1 MRSLRAAIVFLT
13 RIPVGVGR
21 NGPPQ
26 LSRTV
31 PWFPIVGAAIGALV
45 GLVYLA
51 LAQVLPATLSA
62 AVAVSFGVA
71 VTGAFHIDGLADCAD
86 AFAGGTTVE
95 RRLEILKDS
104 RLGTYGTS
112 ALALVLLIEMA
123 ALAALDPTTG
133 FKSLVTAYAIGRGAS
148 VCVMVFSR
156 KTVKQGLG
164 ADYISELSSVR
175 CVIGVLSV
183 VAAVI
188 LINGTQGLFL
198 LVFAL
203 PATVL
208 MWAWSHRSIGGVVGD
223 SLGAITQLSQTSVL
237 IGAVTLN
244 SGVCACSW

>member
-1 MRSLRAAIVFLT
+1 MTSLRAAIVFLT
-13 RIPVGVGR
+13 RIPIGVGR

-31 PWFPIVGAAIGALV
+31 PWFPVVGALIGALV
-45 GLVYLA
+45 GLAYFA
-51 LAQVLPATLSA
+51 LSQVLPASVSA
-62 AVAVSFGVA
+62 AISVGFGVA

-123 ALAALDPTTG
+123 ALAALDPATG
-133 FKSLVTAYAIGRGAS
+133 LKSLVSAHAIGRAAS
-148 VCVMVFSR
+148 VCVMVISR
-156 KTVKQGLG
+156 KTVREGLG
-164 ADYISELSSVR
+164 ADYISEISSFR
-175 CVIGVLSV
+175 CAAGIF
-183 VAAVI
+183 AAVVI
-188 LINGTQGLFL
+188 TTLMNGTQGLLL

>member
-1 MRSLRAAIVFLT
+1 MRSLRAAIVYLT

-21 NGPPQ
+21 AGPPQ

-86 AFAGGTTVE
+86 AFAGGATVE

-104 RLGTYGTS
+104 TLGTYGTS
-112 ALALVLLIEMA
+112 ALALVLLVEIA

-133 FKSLVTAYAIGRGAS
+133 LKSLVSAYAIGRGAS

-156 KTVKQGLG
+156 NAVREGLG
-164 ADYISELSSVR
+164 ADYI
-175 CVIGVLSV
+175 
-183 VAAVI
+183 
-188 LINGTQGLFL
+188 T
-198 LVFAL
+198 
-203 PATVL
+203 
-208 MWAWSHRSIGGVVGD
+208 
-223 SLGAITQLSQTSVL
+223 
-237 IGAVTLN
+237 
-244 SGVCACSW
+244 

>member
-21 NGPPQ
+21 AGPPQ

-86 AFAGGTTVE
+86 AFAGGATVE

-104 RLGTYGTS
+104 TLGTYGTS
-112 ALALVLLIEMA
+112 ALALVLLVEIA

-133 FKSLVTAYAIGRGAS
+133 LKSLVSAYAIGRSAS

-156 KTVKQGLG
+156 KAVREGLG
-164 ADYISELSSVR
+164 ADYITELSVLR
-175 CVIGVLSV
+175 CAVGVFAAIFLVIAL
-183 VAAVI
+183 
-188 LINGTQGLFL
+188 NGTQAAVL

-203 PATVL
+203 PPAVL

-237 IGAVTLN
+237 LGAVTLN

>member
-21 NGPPQ
+21 AGPPQ

-45 GLVYLA
+45 GLAYLA

-86 AFAGGTTVE
+86 AFAGGATVE

-104 RLGTYGTS
+104 TLGTYGTS
-112 ALALVLLIEMA
+112 ALALVLLVEIA

-133 FKSLVTAYAIGRGAS
+133 LKSLVSAYAIGRGAS

-156 KTVKQGLG
+156 KAVREGLG
-164 ADYISELSSVR
+164 ADYITELNGFR
-175 CVIGVLSV
+175 CAVGVFAAIFLVIAL
-183 VAAVI
+183 
-188 LINGTQGLFL
+188 NGTQAAVLF
-198 LVFAL
+198 VFAL
-203 PATVL
+203 PPTVL

-237 IGAVTLN
+237 LGAVTLN